1 MAISICIPSI
11 RQPTTS
17 QQQKKSQTQNF
28 YLLGKDF
35 VYESTPKDDMEI
47 LFKQLKR
54 LTKIAPVYFVYGNH
68 ENKIKFT
75 RNKLNHKITKNNI
88 IILNDQEVHLNK
100 IILIGRS
107 DYTNKKPKEYNLTT
121 KTYNIVLDLQ
131 TQGTK
136 ENVKNNIDLQLSD
149 HTHNGQM
156 FPLSF
161 SYHLQPDFAGNYGKE
176 TFKHHTKI
184 ISSGLVGWGFPIRT
198 GGICEYVVVNITQD
212 K

>member
-17 QQQKKSQTQNF
+17 QQQKKSQTPNF

-47 LFKQLKR
+47 LFKQLGR
-54 LTKIAPVYFVYGNH
+54 LTKVAPVYFVYGNH

-88 IILNDQEVHLNK
+88 IILNGQEVQLNN
-100 IILIGRS
+100 ITLISRK

-121 KTYNIVLDLQ
+121 KTYNIVLDHQ
-131 TQGTK
+131 PQGTR
-136 ENVKNNIDLQLSD
+136 ENIKNNVDLNSAAILITVKCFHSLIL
-149 HTHNGQM
+149 TIYN
-156 FPLSF
+156 PI
-161 SYHLQPDFAGNYGKE
+161 LQEITVKKTINTTQKSLPQAL
-176 TFKHHTKI
+176 
-184 ISSGLVGWGFPIRT
+184 LVGAF
-198 GGICEYVVVNITQD
+198 Q
-212 K
+212 

>member
-198 GGICEYVVVNITQD
+198 EVYVSMW
-212 K
+212 